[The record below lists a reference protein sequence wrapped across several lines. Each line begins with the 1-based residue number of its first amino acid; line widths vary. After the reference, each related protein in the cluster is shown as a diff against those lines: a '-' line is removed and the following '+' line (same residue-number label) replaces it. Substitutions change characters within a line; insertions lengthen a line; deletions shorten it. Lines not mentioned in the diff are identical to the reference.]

1 MPDAGTLGPRDDV
14 VVALGHVPV
23 RIAVAG
29 VSGAGKTTL
38 ADRIADRLGLP
49 RTELDSLYHGPDWTP
64 RETFVD
70 DVRAVLDRPAWVVE
84 WQYRQVRAMILDRAE
99 LLVWLDLPTPVVMRQ
114 LTRRTLRRRVRHEEL
129 WNGNQE
135 PPLRTILTDDEH
147 IVRWGWST
155 RNTLRGLDARLAKE
169 APHLVVVRLRSR
181 AQVEDWFQRLP
192 HAV

>member
-1 MPDAGTLGPRDDV
+1 MPEARTLSARDDL
-14 VVALGHVPV
+14 VAAVGHVPA

-38 ADRIADRLGLP
+38 ARRLADRLGLP
-49 RTELDSLYHGPDWTP
+49 HTEIDGLYHGPAWTP

-70 DVRAVLDRPAWVVE
+70 DVRAVLAQPAWVTE
-84 WQYRQVRAMILDRAE
+84 WQYRQVRPLILDRAE

-114 LTRRTLRRRVRHEEL
+114 VVGRTVRRRRRRVEL

-135 PPLRTILTDDEH
+135 PPLRTFFTDDDH
-147 IVRWGWST
+147 IVRWAWST
-155 RNTLRGLDARLAKE
+155 RNSLRGLDERLAAE
-169 APHLVVVRLRSR
+169 APHLVVVRLRPR

>member
-1 MPDAGTLGPRDDV
+1 MPEAPTLGARDDV
-14 VVALGHVPV
+14 VAAVGHVPA

-38 ADRIADRLGLP
+38 AGRLAERLGLP
-49 RTELDSLYHGPDWTP
+49 HTELDGLYHGPGWTP
-64 RETFVD
+64 RETFAD
-70 DVRAVLDRPAWVVE
+70 EVRAVLEAPAWVVE
-84 WQYRQVRAMILDRAE
+84 WQYRKVRALILERAE
-99 LLVWLDLPTPVVMRQ
+99 LLVWLDLPTPVVLRQ
-114 LTRRTLRRRVRHEEL
+114 VTGRTLRRRARREVL

-147 IVRWGWST
+147 ILRWAWST
-155 RNTLRGLDARLAKE
+155 RNSLRRLDERLATE

-192 HAV
+192 RVA